1 MAAYPPAPASFYHH
15 AFPPEQQF
23 HPPPYYAP
31 HPQPQPHYT
40 HYVQPQPQPLSLPQP
55 YHDQV
60 RTLFIAGLPH
70 DVKYREVYNLFHEFP
85 GYQSC
90 QLKQSGKGSLVY
102 AFSVFADQ
110 QSALAAM
117 HALNGMDFDPE
128 TGCILHIEL
137 AKANSRTKRSRT
149 DDGGSS
155 SFDKRKRGPNSNFGV
170 SHNAGVGGTMHLPG
184 MANSSYSDTSGL
196 PSTQSGGI
204 MDAPGNVQDGI
215 PALSTAHST
224 ASTSATGGN
233 PPCPTL
239 FIANLGP
246 TCSEDELTQVLSRC
260 AGFLKLKMQ
269 IRGGLPVAF
278 VDFQDTACS
287 TQALN
292 QLQNA
297 TLYSSDR
304 AGMRVEYAKARMGL
318 PKRERR
324 G

>member
-1 MAAYPPAPASFYHH
+1 MAAYPPPPAPYYHH
-15 AFPPEQQF
+15 AYPPHLQEQQF
-23 HPPPYYAP
+23 HPRPYYAALAP
-31 HPQPQPHYT
+31 PPQPQYT
-40 HYVQPQPQPLSLPQP
+40 QYVLPQP
-55 YHDQV
+55 HHDEV
-60 RTLFIAGLPH
+60 RTLFIAGLPQ

-85 GYQSC
+85 GYRSC
-90 QLKQSGKGSLVY
+90 QLKHSGKGSQVVY

-117 HALNGMDFDPE
+117 HALNGIDFDPE

-155 SFDKRKRGPNSNFGV
+155 SFDKRIRGANSVSGV
-170 SHNAGVGGTMHLPG
+170 SHDTGVGGTVHLSG
-184 MANSSYSDTSGL
+184 MTNSDYSNTSGL
-196 PSTQSGGI
+196 PSTQSGG
-204 MDAPGNVQDGI
+204 MMEPPGNVQDSV
-215 PALSTAHST
+215 PPSSTAHSK
-224 ASTSATGGN
+224 APASATGGN

-246 TCSEDELTQVLSRC
+246 TCSEDELTQVLSRY

-292 QLQNA
+292 QLQSVS
-297 TLYSSDR
+297 LGSSDR
-304 AGMRVEYAKARMGL
+304 GGMRV
-318 PKRERR
+318 
-324 G
+324 